1 MKLPIINLSAYQNL
15 TRNLSRSLETYS
27 RLSIRPLDFSGLAKA
42 GQFTALNTDVAQI
55 AKRVGAMS
63 KSLAAIAKPL
73 NSSFGKMFQAWARH
87 RRVDDAGWL
96 PHYTTP
102 FEDIPADADKAAI
115 SAFLE
120 AYYRDNWPRIAE
132 QFEEHVDGLPV
143 DEPAKTAFREAIAAH
158 GQGQHRAVTRML
170 FPEIERVYRAELM
183 EGKLKGLTGLGDL
196 RGAIP
201 ELPASLFGPLDDP
214 GVQLV
219 RRLLD
224 HLYRRVE
231 SADEVAA
238 IIDDP
243 VPNRHASIHGIIVYA
258 SANSSINML
267 IMAEFLFIVIGAV
280 KRLQIE
286 PSEGADE

>member
-1 MKLPIINLSAYQNL
+1 MKLPTINLTAYQDL

-27 RLSIRPLDFSGLAKA
+27 RLSIQPLDFSGLAKA
-42 GQFTALNTDVAQI
+42 GQFNALNTDIAQI

-63 KSLAAIAKPL
+63 RSLATIAEPL
-73 NSSFGKMFQAWARH
+73 NSSFGKMFKAWARH

-102 FEDIPADADKAAI
+102 FDDIPVDADKAAV

-120 AYYRDNWPRIAE
+120 AYYRENWLKIAG
-132 QFEEHVDGLPV
+132 QFEEQIDGLPV
-143 DEPAKTAFREAIAAH
+143 DELAKAAFREAIAAH
-158 GQGQHRAVTRML
+158 GQGQYRAVTRML

-231 SADEVAA
+231 SDAEVAA

-280 KRLQIE
+280 KRAQDE
-286 PSEGADE
+286 PSEDADE